1 MVENYPNG
9 TQFSLVSQIEALLF
23 IAPGP
28 TSISQLAETL
38 DVKTS
43 EIEIGLQQLETF
55 YKQDRGLRLI
65 WHSGRVELTTKPEMS
80 VIIEKF
86 LGLDTTSKLSRA
98 GLETLAIIAYR
109 QPITRP
115 AIDAIR
121 GVNSDGVIKSLLSK
135 GLITELDRAHTPGRP
150 ILFGTTEDFLLH
162 FGLRSV
168 DDLPPY
174 IRDEQMA
181 NGTQNGMQ
189 ILKD

>member
-38 DVKTS
+38 DVKTN
-43 EIEIGLQQLETF
+43 EIEIGLQQLETI

-135 GLITELDRAHTPGRP
+135 GLITELDRANTPGRP

-174 IRDEQMA
+174 ICDEQMA